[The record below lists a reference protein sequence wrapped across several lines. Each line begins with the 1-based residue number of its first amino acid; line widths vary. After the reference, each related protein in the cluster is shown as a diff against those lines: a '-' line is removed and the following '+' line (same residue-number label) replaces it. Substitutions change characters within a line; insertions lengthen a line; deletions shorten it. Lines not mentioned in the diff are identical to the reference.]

1 MSEVIVSTAAS
12 TNARMAA
19 SFQLKNQLCS
29 NEFKLKQQYRRR
41 WLTFPT
47 DTREYVKKNLL
58 EALGTET
65 NRPSS
70 VALCIAHVA
79 AAELLVDQ
87 WQELIPLLVN
97 NATNPNS
104 TERVKE
110 ATLDAIGYTCEE
122 IKCDAVFS
130 QSNQILTAIVN
141 NMRGSDTS
149 MRLRLSATNALI
161 NSLEFAES
169 NFEIES
175 ERNFIMEVVCQTTQ
189 STDIEIKVASLQCL
203 TEIVILYYEYM
214 EPYMA
219 QALLGITLEAM
230 KSNIDEVA
238 LHGIVFWNSV
248 AEEEL
253 SLSKEGSEIFEDDL
267 SLSSIS
273 RHYAKGALQY
283 LVPVLTQKIV
293 DQVDLDHKNNSISKA
308 VCDCLKS
315 LASCCGNVIFPCIF
329 PFVEYHF
336 KNSDCH
342 YRNAALIAFGC
353 ILKGPEYHCTRLVVE
368 QIMPN
373 LIELMY
379 DSSVSIRCTA
389 AWTLG
394 RVIKTVHEVAI
405 NKIYLKSVLDS
416 LINGLKA
423 EPSIAE
429 KVCKVLILLARVS
442 HKFDNSDE
450 TGDQSET
457 YFMSDYFN
465 TIIQQLLE
473 ITNHSDGPTYLR
485 SLAYNA
491 MIEIIR
497 GSPRDCYV
505 TVRNTIMVIIERLQQ
520 VIQVEPYVQ
529 NYSDQV
535 QCINIQVLL
544 CNTLQSILKK
554 ISVDDV
560 CQISDTIVSIL
571 VSILKSS
578 SCKPGDVLEEA
589 FTIITTLVEILGE
602 KFMKYFEVFKLFY
615 CIGLKNQTKPQ
626 VCTRALDFIRESFRA
641 LKSKM
646 LPYCDEIMTLLLEIL
661 TSDDAVYYSVKPQI
675 CSSFLD
681 IASNIGSEFEK
692 YLNVVSHVLV
702 QTSHT
707 AIDTTDCDMVDYLNE
722 LRTGILQAYTGIV
735 QGLCGTGSVPNH
747 KAVLVEPIVPSILE
761 FIKTI
766 SEDCRHSD
774 ENIQASVGLLVDLL
788 NVFESKFILMVDIQP
803 IMNLINEGCQSRFKG
818 TTRSAKWIK
827 YEVENLQRLQNAV

>member
-169 NFEIES
+169 NFEIE
-175 ERNFIMEVVCQTTQ
+175 
-189 STDIEIKVASLQCL
+189 
-203 TEIVILYYEYM
+203 
-214 EPYMA
+214 
-219 QALLGITLEAM
+219 ITLEAM

-308 VCDCLKS
+308 VCDS
-315 LASCCGNVIFPCIF
+315 
-329 PFVEYHF
+329 
-336 KNSDCH
+336 
-342 YRNAALIAFGC
+342 FGC

-535 QCINIQVLL
+535 QY
-544 CNTLQSILKK
+544 
-554 ISVDDV
+554 
-560 CQISDTIVSIL
+560 TIVSIL